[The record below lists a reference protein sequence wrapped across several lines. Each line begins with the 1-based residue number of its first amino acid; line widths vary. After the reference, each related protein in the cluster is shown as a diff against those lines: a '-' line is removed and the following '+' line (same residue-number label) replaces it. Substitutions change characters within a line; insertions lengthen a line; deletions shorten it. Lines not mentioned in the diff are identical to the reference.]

1 MKKIVF
7 LFVFLVM
14 TVTLSAKHWYKPLSS
29 EDIEDFKILMEL
41 KAGGDIILPEI
52 HVVAYVSQQD
62 TLGVKVKQQTRDRK
76 RTPQLDE
83 NGNLIKDQKRLC
95 IHQDQMS
102 MSKAKN
108 SNVQRHNKNM
118 INHRARPQTIRPG
131 GFGIPQ
137 GTKPGTPQRGKNR

>member
-29 EDIEDFKILMEL
+29 EDIDDFKILKEL
-41 KAGGDIILPEI
+41 KADGDIILPEI
-52 HVVAYVSQQD
+52 RVVAYVSQQD
-62 TLGVKVKQQTRDRK
+62 TLGIKVKRQTRDRK

-83 NGNLIKDQKRLC
+83 KGNLIKEQKRLR
-95 IHQDQMS
+95 IHQDRKLMT
-102 MSKAKN
+102 KTKN
-108 SNVQRHNKNM
+108 DNVQRHNKNM
-118 INHRARPQTIRPG
+118 INHRARPQTNRPG